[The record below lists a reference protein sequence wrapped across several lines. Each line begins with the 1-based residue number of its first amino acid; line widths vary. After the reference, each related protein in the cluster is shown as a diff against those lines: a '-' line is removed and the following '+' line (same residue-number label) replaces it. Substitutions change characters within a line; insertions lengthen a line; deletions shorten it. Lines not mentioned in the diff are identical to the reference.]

1 MDPIHLRACGTG
13 VLVHRDLSGLPD
25 MPEAPAPAVRT
36 VDAELAETRV
46 RLAVTDQ
53 PPLTDLDIGEFG
65 AYRFDASRG
74 AAWILRPA
82 VRPEWQDEA
91 LWGPL
96 LLHAL
101 AHRGIYVLHASA
113 AITPAGQ
120 LVAFVADSGVGK
132 STLAL
137 IARGLGWQRAGDDLL
152 PVAQVHGEIVALPQ
166 LHQPKLAAEDQYPP
180 DAPAALPLR
189 MLVHL
194 KRGDACAL
202 QPAAPRDALDIL
214 LANTVASRTYAVQ
227 TLAAHLAFARAM
239 INAADGPSLKIC
251 HGRIVSRPA
260 DIEGAAGE
268 FLRLA
273 EQAVAS
279 A

>member
-1 MDPIHLRACGTG
+1 MDSIQLRACGTG
-13 VLVHRDLSGLPD
+13 ILVHRDLSGLPG
-25 MPEAPAPAVRT
+25 MPESLASPVRW

-46 RLAVTDQ
+46 RLAVTDH
-53 PPLTDLDIGEFG
+53 PPLTDLDIGDFG
-65 AYRFDASRG
+65 AYRFDASRD

-82 VRPEWQDEA
+82 VRPDWQDEA

-132 STLAL
+132 STLAR
-137 IARGLGWQRAGDDLL
+137 IAHGLGWQRVSDDLL

-166 LHQPKLAAEDQYPP
+166 LHQPKLAAADQYPL
-180 DAPAALPLR
+180 DAPATVTLR

-202 QPAAPRDALDIL
+202 QSAAPRDALDIL
-214 LANTVASRTYAVQ
+214 LANTVASRTYAAQ
-227 TLAAHLAFARAM
+227 TLAEHLAFTRAM
-239 INAADGPSLKIC
+239 TIAADGPGLKIC
-251 HGRIVSRPA
+251 HGRIASRPA